1 MISNRLAPLALLL
14 LAPFAH
20 AACPGG
26 STLTLRS
33 DNDVYGQA
41 GQDQGYSAGFA
52 ASWATPTVGRDE
64 TACLA
69 GLDRATRW
77 LAWGPGDQRN
87 LIVSLHHA
95 IYTPRDRDSSGLIPG
110 DRPYAGTLL
119 LGVGQQVRDGE
130 RLSATQL
137 RLGIVGPSARGEQA
151 QDAIHRLFGR
161 ERFRGWDNQLRD
173 EPLLQLAHERSW
185 RHRPAPRGNGL
196 GWDRVVWTGGALG
209 SPRTYASAGVEYRF
223 GKNLPDDFGSN
234 PMRLA
239 GDGQA
244 PKLADTQGPGWD
256 WHFFGSLE
264 ARAVAF
270 DVTLDGTLTRDS
282 HSVDRRAFVAELGLG
297 VVLTH
302 GPWRLAGGHYRRSRE
317 FDGQR
322 EAPVYGSVSLS
333 RRF

>member
-1 MISNRLAPLALLL
+1 MLRLALLATALSCLAPLA
-14 LAPFAH
+14 H
-20 AACPGG
+20 AGCGG
-26 STLTLRS
+26 TATARS

-52 ASWATPTVGRDE
+52 FAWATPTVARDE
-64 TACLA
+64 AGCLA

-77 LAWGPGDQRN
+77 LAWGPGTHRN
-87 LIVSLHHA
+87 LVLTWHHS
-95 IYTPRDRDSSGLIPG
+95 IYTPTDGTRADLVLD
-110 DRPYAGTLL
+110 DRPYAGTMLF
-119 LGVGQQVRDGE
+119 GIGQQVRDGN
-130 RLSATQL
+130 RLAATHL
-137 RLGIVGPSARGEQA
+137 RLGIVGPSAQGEMA
-151 QDAIHRLFGR
+151 QDSFHHLFGR

-173 EPLLQLAHERSW
+173 EPLLQLAHERVW
-185 RHRPAPRGNGL
+185 RHQPDAGNDAL
-196 GWDRVVWTGGALG
+196 GWDRNVWVGGALG
-209 SPRTYASAGVEYRF
+209 SPSTYANAGVEFRF

-239 GDGQA
+239 GDGTA
-244 PKLADTQGPGWD
+244 PVLRNAGGDGWD
-256 WHFFGSLE
+256 WHFFASLE
-264 ARAVAF
+264 ARAVAY

-282 HSVDRRAFVAELGLG
+282 HSVESRAGFAELGLG

-317 FDGQR
+317 FSGQR